1 MFRRFVIF
9 IVTLVHINGSML
21 LPQVAEVD
29 IYNGQGQQQ
38 DDINTVVEYV
48 DEILLDNHR
57 TTPVDEDND
66 QGQNFHLVK
75 IVDYYFDLDFSS
87 FRHKPAVATT
97 KSKFCIHPE
106 EKIFPVTLEIIAQ
119 PPKA

>member
-1 MFRRFVIF
+1 
-9 IVTLVHINGSML
+9 ML

-29 IYNGQGQQQ
+29 IYNAQGQQE
-38 DDINTVVEYV
+38 DDINTVIEYV
-48 DEILLDNHR
+48 DEVLLDNHR
-57 TTPVDEDND
+57 PTPVDEDND

-87 FRHKPAVATT
+87 FKHKPVVATT

-119 PPKA
+119 PPKV